1 MLSSKSPYLLP
12 ALGEGL
18 VGGAAAYSQLQP
30 QQAQTE
36 QTRAETMAVLQG
48 IPRENFLPNGDVLVE
63 GPDGKPMPMGAQEYS
78 ILKLTHPEQVKL
90 WNYGVKGKAGTATG
104 LAGAAGDTGT
114 ATGLGGT
121 KTPPVAP
128 LTGDEKGVIDAEDPM
143 ALSDDEKKAVAA
155 ETIQL
160 AGKYRKPDGTPDLS
174 SLQAVRPNLTNTYR
188 QAALDAAPVQKNN
201 GIYADILTSRDDHE
215 LTGGGKYAEWFEG
228 LRSTLDDISRKFG
241 GPGYHYKE
249 GAALEEAQKI
259 YAQNLDAAQKAGDN
273 QTVGK
278 LNILAKTYPW
288 INNTQLGSAKNMAQI
303 MTNTQMPIDQN
314 RLARNMVS
322 STGAAGKFLP
332 ESEYVGENFADQY
345 NRRAQ
350 PLQAKEATVLE
361 KMMTTPP
368 VTASADPIKD
378 PETGKPMPTMFSFLQ
393 RYGDKLSGKQLKAIA
408 AEFGADPSIFRYF
421 PRIRTQY
428 AGAQ

>member
-143 ALSDDEKKAVAA
+143 ALS
-155 ETIQL
+155 T
-160 AGKYRKPDGTPDLS
+160 RKRKL
-174 SLQAVRPNLTNTYR
+174 
-188 QAALDAAPVQKNN
+188 
-201 GIYADILTSRDDHE
+201 
-215 LTGGGKYAEWFEG
+215 
-228 LRSTLDDISRKFG
+228 LRRKQFSW
-241 GPGYHYKE
+241 
-249 GAALEEAQKI
+249 LE
-259 YAQNLDAAQKAGDN
+259 N
-273 QTVGK
+273 
-278 LNILAKTYPW
+278 
-288 INNTQLGSAKNMAQI
+288 
-303 MTNTQMPIDQN
+303 
-314 RLARNMVS
+314 
-322 STGAAGKFLP
+322 
-332 ESEYVGENFADQY
+332 
-345 NRRAQ
+345 
-350 PLQAKEATVLE
+350 
-361 KMMTTPP
+361 
-368 VTASADPIKD
+368 TASQTERRILPR
-378 PETGKPMPTMFSFLQ
+378 F
-393 RYGDKLSGKQLKAIA
+393 KQ
-408 AEFGADPSIFRYF
+408 FV
-421 PRIRTQY
+421 RT
-428 AGAQ
+428 